1 MLYAQRMVL
10 TFAIIKCF
18 DGLFH
23 SLLYGKLQI
32 TFIQM
37 WEHAT
42 DSPPKASLW
51 QLSQQQSPKAAAG
64 LQAETTA
71 VTASRGSFLSQA
83 FPLVYGARLG
93 ETGHGLKKERFRLCI
108 RKPFFTWWTLI
119 FRSRLVLRKVLQ
131 PPSLVI
137 SKPQWTQNHKQPA
150 RILHLILLGAGD
162 WATDLLCFLLP
173 EPSCALM
180 NAFSCPGLA
189 LLSKVVDLPSCY
201 H

>member
-32 TFIQM
+32 IFIQM

-71 VTASRGSFLSQA
+71 VTASHGSFLSQA

-150 RILHLILLGAGD
+150 RSDLAPDPAWSRRLSYRPLVLPFTRTILCSHECLQ
-162 WATDLLCFLLP
+162 LP
-173 EPSCALM
+173 WTST
-180 NAFSCPGLA
+180 S
-189 LLSKVVDLPSCY
+189 V
-201 H
+201 